1 MYASITYFCIRMFHE
16 KEMMHSIERDSRLK
30 CVQTSLF
37 SIALIMCLIKIH
49 KQTKIDLVF
58 FLYSLNIQIMSI

>member
-16 KEMMHSIERDSRLK
+16 KEMMHSIESDSRLK

-37 SIALIMCLIKIH
+37 SIALIMCLIKNT
-49 KQTKIDLVF
+49 QTNKISFSIF
-58 FLYSLNIQIMSI
+58 FSKV